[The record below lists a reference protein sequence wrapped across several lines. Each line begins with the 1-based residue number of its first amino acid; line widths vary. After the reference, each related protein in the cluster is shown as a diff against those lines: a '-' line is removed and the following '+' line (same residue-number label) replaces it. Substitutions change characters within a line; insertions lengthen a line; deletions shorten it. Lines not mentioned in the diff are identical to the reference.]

1 LSHIQ
6 RTALV
11 HYSPAEMF
19 RLVNDIDDYAN
30 FLPWCRSA
38 HIISQDMQA
47 QEIREIVASVE
58 IAKGILNKTFT
69 TRNTLTADKRID
81 MMLVDGPFKK
91 LQGYWQF
98 DTLKTE
104 NACKV
109 NLELDFEFDGALIS
123 IAAKPIFTQIATT
136 LVDAFCKRAV
146 EVYGERF

>member
-19 RLVNDIDDYAN
+19 QLVNDIDAYAD

-38 HIISQDMQA
+38 HIISQQP
-47 QEIREIVASVE
+47 REIVASVE

-69 TRNTLTADKRID
+69 TRNTLTANKRID
-81 MMLVDGPFKK
+81 MALVDGPFKK

-98 DTLKTE
+98 DALKTD